1 MDTNINQEVIV
12 EDESTEKFKKYVQDR
27 ITQLRLQKDISET
40 QLSYELGQSKS
51 YIHNL
56 TSGHNLPL
64 LLSLHNICEYFGIT
78 EAEFFD
84 PTLHNPTLSKKIQE
98 KINQLCHYDEK
109 KLEQFYYFLSSLT
122 PELLAHLYKAI
133 YNFVKAAKNINFLR
147 WYNE

>member
-64 LLSLHNICEYFGIT
+64 LLGLHNICEYFGIT

-84 PTLHNPTLSKKIQE
+84 PDLHNPTL
-98 KINQLCHYDEK
+98 
-109 KLEQFYYFLSSLT
+109 
-122 PELLAHLYKAI
+122 
-133 YNFVKAAKNINFLR
+133 AKNIQREIERLCNQDEKSLEQLYCLLTSMDKDFVDSLAKLLDN
-147 WYNE
+147 YCKKTSK